1 MDKLQ
6 AFGSKVAAGA
16 RSAASAAASAS
27 RAVAHEAA
35 TLVNSS
41 PAHAIVGTNV
51 TVAGRTFYV
60 ESLLAEG
67 GFGSV
72 YAVSVATES
81 GGSEKKFVL
90 KKMFAGSPE
99 LVQQLSAEVA
109 LMKAVQG
116 CAGIVRLLSS
126 ERRPVGREGAEINLM
141 MELCPGGHLLTRI
154 NALQSSRTA
163 LPFSKILDIFLQ
175 ITRPIAFM
183 HAMTPPTAHRDLKVR
198 PPRAGPSLHA
208 TCALTPA
215 PLPVL
220 SAPRLSLKIF

>member
-72 YAVSVATES
+72 YAVSVATDS

-126 ERRPVGREGAEINLM
+126 ERRPVGREGAEINVM

-154 NALQSSRTA
+154 NALQASRTA
-163 LPFSKILDIFLQ
+163 LPFAKILDIFLQ

-198 PPRAGPSLHA
+198 APCGAARAAARIL
-208 TCALTPA
+208 
-215 PLPVL
+215 
-220 SAPRLSLKIF
+220 